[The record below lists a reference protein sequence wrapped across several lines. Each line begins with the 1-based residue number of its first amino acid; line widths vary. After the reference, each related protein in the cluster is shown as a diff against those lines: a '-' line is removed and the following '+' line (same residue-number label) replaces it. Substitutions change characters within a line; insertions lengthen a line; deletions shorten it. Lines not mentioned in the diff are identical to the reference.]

1 MDPILRKNFSY
12 LFLLQNINYIIPLLL
27 LPYLTRV
34 LGADNFGKIAFA
46 QAFVAYF
53 SMLTD
58 FGFGTSAMQEIVKVR
73 KDKQALSRVYW
84 TTTFAKLLFATA
96 SLILFLMFLLGI
108 PKLGQ
113 MYLLLLIAFVAVPS
127 SVLFPVWLFQG
138 LEKMSWLTWLSGI
151 PKLGVLIFTFLLV
164 REKSDFTLALLIQV
178 AGTFVTSLLCILLI
192 AKQKTIL
199 FYLPTW
205 DDIKSAIIESWHF
218 FASGFATNIYT
229 TTNTVL
235 LGFLSSDAVVGI
247 FSASEKI
254 IRSIIALFY
263 SVYQVTFPR
272 INAYYHESKEQA
284 LIFAGK
290 VLKVTAIST
299 FLTGIF
305 LLAAAPLIVKIM
317 FGVPQYTETISI
329 MRLSSFMPFFAN
341 CNAVL
346 AVNLLFTF
354 GLKRYLTR
362 IVGAAGIFSILL
374 VVPAILFF
382 QARGVAV
389 VATLTEMLISIL
401 LLYVLKKHK
410 IKIML

>member
-73 KDKQALSRVYW
+73 KDKQALSKVYW
-84 TTTFAKLLFATA
+84 TTTFAKSIFAVS
-96 SLILFLMFLLGI
+96 SLILFLLLLLGI

-127 SVLFPVWLFQG
+127 SVLFPAWLFQG
-138 LEKMSWLTWLSGI
+138 LEKMSWLTWLRGI
-151 PKLGVLIFTFLLV
+151 PKIGVLIFTILLV
-164 REKSDFTLALLIQV
+164 KEKSDFTLALLIQV
-178 AGTFVTSLLCILLI
+178 AGTFLSSILAVLLI
-192 AKQKTIL
+192 FKQKAIK
-199 FYLPTW
+199 FYLPNW
-205 DDIKSAIIESWHF
+205 EDIKTAIIESWHF

-235 LGFLSSDAVVGI
+235 LGFFSSDAVVGI

-263 SVYQVTFPR
+263 SMSQVTFPR

-305 LLAAAPLIVKIM
+305 LLAAAPLIVKIL
-317 FGVPQYTETISI
+317 FGVPQYNETIVI
-329 MRLSSFMPFFAN
+329 MRLSSFLPFFAN

-346 AVNLLFTF
+346 AINLLFTF

-362 IVGAAGIFSILL
+362 ILGAAGIFSILL

-389 VATLTEMLISIL
+389 VATLTEVLISVL
-401 LLYVLKKHK
+401 LLYVLKKHS
-410 IKIML
+410 IRIML

>member
-53 SMLTD
+53 LILTE
-58 FGFGTSAMQEIVKVR
+58 FGFNNSATQEIVRVR
-73 KDKQALSRVYW
+73 HDKEALSRVYW
-84 TTTFAKLLFATA
+84 ATTYAKLFFATI
-96 SLILFLMFLLGI
+96 SFLIFALCLLLV

-113 MYLLLLIAFVAVPS
+113 MYLLLLVAFVTVPS

-138 LEKMSWLTWLSGI
+138 LEKMAWITWLSGI
-151 PKLGVLIFTFLLV
+151 PKILVLIFTFLLV
-164 REKSDFTLALLIQV
+164 REQSDYTLALLVQV
-178 AGTFVTSLLCILLI
+178 AGTLFSALACVFIL
-192 AKQKTIL
+192 AKQKTIR
-199 FYLPTW
+199 FCLPYRE
-205 DDIKSAIIESWHF
+205 DIKSAIVESWHF

-235 LGFLSSDAVVGI
+235 LGFFAGDKLVGI
-247 FSASEKI
+247 FAASEKI
-254 IRSIIALFY
+254 VRAIISIFE
-263 SVYQVTFPR
+263 SMFQVTFPR
-272 INAYYHESKEQA
+272 SNAYYQNSKEQA
-284 LIFAGK
+284 MIFGGK
-290 VLKVTAIST
+290 VLKITAIST

-305 LLAAAPLIVKIM
+305 LLTAAPFIVKIM
-317 FGVPQYTETISI
+317 FGVPQYEETIAI
-329 MRLSSFMPFFAN
+329 LRLSSFLPFVAN

-362 IVGAAGIFSILL
+362 ILGAAGIFSILL
-374 VVPAILFF
+374 VIPAILFF

-389 VATLTEMLISIL
+389 VAMLTQMLISVL
-401 LLYVLKKHK
+401 LLYVLKKNR
-410 IKIML
+410 IKIII

>member
-12 LFLLQNINYIIPLLL
+12 LFLLQNLNYIIPLLL

-46 QAFVAYF
+46 QAFISYF
-53 SMLTD
+53 TMLTD
-58 FGFGTSAMQEIVKVR
+58 FGFGTSAMQQIVKVR
-73 KDKQALSRVYW
+73 NDKEALSRVYW
-84 TTTFAKLLFATA
+84 TTTFAKLIFASA
-96 SLILFLMFLLGI
+96 SLILFLLLLLGV

-138 LEKMSWLTWLSGI
+138 LEKMSWLTWLSSL
-151 PKLGVLIFTFLLV
+151 PKIGVLILTVLLV

-178 AGTFVTSLLCILLI
+178 AGTFVTSLACLLLI

-199 FYLPTW
+199 FYLPSRE
-205 DDIKSAIIESWHF
+205 DIKSATIESWHF

-235 LGFLSSDAVVGI
+235 LGFFSSDAVVGI

-254 IRSIIALFY
+254 IRAIIALFY
-263 SVYQVTFPR
+263 SIYQVTFPR
-272 INAYYHESKEQA
+272 ITAYYQDSKEQA

-305 LLAAAPLIVKIM
+305 LLVAAPFLVKIL
-317 FGVPQYTETISI
+317 FGVPQYNETIVV
-329 MRLSSFMPFFAN
+329 MRLSSFMPFVAN
-341 CNAVL
+341 CNAVI

-362 IVGAAGIFSILL
+362 IVGIAGIFSVLL
-374 VVPAILFF
+374 VIPAILFF

-389 VATLTEMLISIL
+389 VGTLTEMLISVL

-410 IKIML
+410 IRIIL

>member
-73 KDKQALSRVYW
+73 KDKQALSKIYW
-84 TTTFAKLLFATA
+84 TTTFAKSLFAA
-96 SLILFLMFLLGI
+96 VSLVIFLLFLLGI

-113 MYLLLLIAFVAVPS
+113 MYLLLLIAFITVPS
-127 SVLFPVWLFQG
+127 TVLFPVWLFQG
-138 LEKMSWLTWLSGI
+138 LEKMSWLTWLSGL
-151 PKLGVLIFTFLLV
+151 PKIGVLIFTFLLV

-192 AKQKTIL
+192 VKQKMIL
-199 FYLPTW
+199 FYFPSRN
-205 DDIKSAIIESWHF
+205 DIKVGIIESWHF
-218 FASGFATNIYT
+218 FASGFATNLYT

-235 LGFLSSDAVVGI
+235 LGFLSSDAMVGI

-254 IRSIIALFY
+254 IRSISNLFY
-263 SVYQVTFPR
+263 SIYQVTFPR
-272 INAYYHESKEQA
+272 INAYYHESREQA
-284 LIFAGK
+284 LVFAGK

-305 LLAAAPLIVKIM
+305 LLLAAPLIVKIL
-317 FGVPQYTETISI
+317 FGVPQYTETIAV
-329 MRLSSFMPFFAN
+329 MRLSSFLPFFAN

-346 AVNLLFTF
+346 AVNVLFTF

-362 IVGAAGIFSILL
+362 IVGTAGIFSIVL
-374 VVPAILFF
+374 VVPAIFLF

-389 VATLTEMLISIL
+389 VATLTEILIGIL
-401 LLYVLKKHK
+401 LLYVLRKNK
-410 IKIML
+410 IKIKL

>member
-53 SMLTD
+53 LILTE
-58 FGFGTSAMQEIVKVR
+58 FGFNNSATQEIVKVR
-73 KDKQALSRVYW
+73 KDKDALSKVYW
-84 TTTFAKLLFATA
+84 STTYAKLILAIISFAIFA
-96 SLILFLMFLLGI
+96 LCLLGI

-113 MYLLLLIAFVAVPS
+113 MSLLLLVAFVTVPS
-127 SVLFPVWLFQG
+127 SVLFPIWLFQG
-138 LEKMSWLTWLSGI
+138 LEKMSWITWLSGI
-151 PKLGVLIFTFLLV
+151 PKIGVLIFTFLLV

-178 AGTFVTSLLCILLI
+178 AGTFVSAIACAILI
-192 AKQKTIL
+192 ARQKTIR
-199 FYLPTW
+199 FYLPYRE
-205 DDIKSAIIESWHF
+205 DIKSAIVESWHF

-229 TTNTVL
+229 TTNTVV
-235 LGFLSSDAVVGI
+235 LGFISGDAVVGI

-254 IRSIIALFY
+254 IRAIISLF
-263 SVYQVTFPR
+263 SSMFQVTFPR
-272 INAYYHESKEQA
+272 SNAYYHESKEQA
-284 LIFAGK
+284 MVFGGK
-290 VLKVTAIST
+290 VLKVTVIIT
-299 FLTGIF
+299 LLIGIF
-305 LLAAAPLIVKIM
+305 LLIAAPLIVKIM
-317 FGVPQYTETISI
+317 FGVPQYNETILI
-329 MRLSSFMPFFAN
+329 MRLSSFLPFFAI
-341 CNAVL
+341 CNGVL
-346 AVNLLFTF
+346 ANNLLFTF

-362 IVGAAGIFSILL
+362 IVGAGGIFSILL

-389 VATLTEMLISIL
+389 VATLTEVLISVL

-410 IKIML
+410 IKIIL